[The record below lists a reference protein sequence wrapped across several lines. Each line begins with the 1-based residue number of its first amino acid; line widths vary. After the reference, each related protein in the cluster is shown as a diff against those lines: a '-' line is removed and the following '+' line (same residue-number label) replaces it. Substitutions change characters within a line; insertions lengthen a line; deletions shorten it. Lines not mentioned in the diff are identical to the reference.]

1 MILLKEI
8 KVNPENLPYKH
19 KPCMK
24 HRDSVE
30 GHIQLVEQL
39 KETLKKT

>member
-8 KVNPENLPYKH
+8 KANPGNLPYKH

-30 GHIQLVEQL
+30 RHIQLVEQF

>member
-8 KVNPENLPYKH
+8 KANPGNLPYKH
-19 KPCMK
+19 KPGMK
-24 HRDSVE
+24 PRDSVE
-30 GHIQLVEQL
+30 GHIQLVEQF